1 MKIGCHISIGGG
13 IEKAPRN
20 AAKTGCEC
28 FQIFTRSPR
37 GGEAGEIQRA
47 AAEKFLS
54 DCRKLGLS
62 SCHVHTPYIVNLA
75 SGNAEIKNRS
85 VSMIVED
92 IKRSDS
98 IGAACA
104 VTHIGTSAGM
114 ERKEAVE
121 RAAGS
126 IKEILEKTR
135 GRRTKLLIENSAGQG
150 STLGDTF
157 EEIAEILD
165 KTSPDVGVCLD
176 TAHLFAA
183 GYEINLPEGFE
194 RTVKN
199 ITATF
204 CAERIGLLHCNDS
217 KADTGSRKDRHEHI
231 GRGKIGTKGFELFFS
246 HKLFGHID
254 FIAETPPA
262 GSAEDVKILKR
273 LRQKTD
279 QHFSR

>member
-37 GGEAGEIQRA
+37 GGEAAEIQKS

-54 DCRKLGLS
+54 DCRKFGLS
-62 SCHVHTPYIVNLA
+62 ACHVHTPYIVNLA
-75 SGNAEIKNRS
+75 SGNPEIRNRS

-104 VTHIGTSAGM
+104 VTHIGSSAGM
-114 ERKEAVE
+114 ERKEAIE

-150 STLGDTF
+150 STLGDTL
-157 EEIAEILD
+157 EEIAEIAD
-165 KTSPDVGVCLD
+165 KTSPEVGVCLD

-183 GYEINLPEGFE
+183 GYEINSPEGFE

-199 ITATF
+199 INATF
-204 CAERIGLLHCNDS
+204 CAERIGLVHCNDS
-217 KADTGSRKDRHEHI
+217 KSGAGSRKDRHEHI
-231 GRGKIGTKGFELFFS
+231 GLGKIGTKGFELFLS
-246 HKLFGHID
+246 HKLFGHMD

-262 GSAEDVKILKR
+262 KSAEDVRILKK
-273 LRQKTD
+273 LRQKTNPR
-279 QHFSR
+279 FSR